1 MDRQI
6 QEGFQEE
13 SLSALVERGGI
24 FYDVPGTSVEKIL
37 AELIS
42 RLPGEVSL
50 PGDTLLKAVLE
61 REALM
66 STGIGNGIALPHPRN
81 PVDEKKQFV
90 AIAFPETP
98 VDWKVLDGRAV
109 HTALLIVS
117 ASARLHLHTL
127 SKINFLCRQ
136 EKFLELL
143 QNRAPRETII
153 KAIEEAEQTWR

>member
-1 MDRQI
+1 MDRQT
-6 QEGFQEE
+6 EAE
-13 SLSALVERGGI
+13 SLTALIERGGV
-24 FYDVPGTSVEKIL
+24 FYNVPGTSPEKL
-37 AELIS
+37 LVELIA
-42 RLPGEVSL
+42 RLSEEIVP

-66 STGIGNGIALPHPRN
+66 STGIGRGIALPHPRN

-98 VDWKVLDGRAV
+98 VDWKALDGKPV

-117 ASARLHLHTL
+117 ASARLHLQTL

-136 EKFLELL
+136 ESFLELL
-143 QNRAPRETII
+143 QSHASREAII
-153 KAIEEAEQTWR
+153 TAIKEAEQTWR